1 MLTFLACE
9 IQTEDALS
17 ANFRLKKCKKQ
28 NGDSVVSRRFCEC
41 NRLIANYLAES
52 AAIGAV
58 EAESTAIVSTAID
71 VESIDIDVESIIVVS
86 VVSVFFWQAVAK
98 ETIAI
103 TKRADFAKF
112 FMIIGSLTFMIN
124 TILNTQPGNR

>member
-1 MLTFLACE
+1 M
-9 IQTEDALS
+9 
-17 ANFRLKKCKKQ
+17 R

-52 AAIGAV
+52 AAI
-58 EAESTAIVSTAID
+58 AEESVAIVLSVAID
-71 VESIDIDVESIIVVS
+71 VVSIDIAVESVVVS

-98 ETIAI
+98 EIIAI

-112 FMIIGSLTFMIN
+112 FMIV
-124 TILNTQPGNR
+124 R

>member
-1 MLTFLACE
+1 MSLVCE
-9 IQTEDALS
+9 IQTEDARS
-17 ANFRLKKCKKQ
+17 ANFRLKKRKKQ

-71 VESIDIDVESIIVVS
+71 VESIDIDVESITVVS

-98 ETIAI
+98 EIIAI

-112 FMIIGSLTFMIN
+112 FMIVCSLTFMIN